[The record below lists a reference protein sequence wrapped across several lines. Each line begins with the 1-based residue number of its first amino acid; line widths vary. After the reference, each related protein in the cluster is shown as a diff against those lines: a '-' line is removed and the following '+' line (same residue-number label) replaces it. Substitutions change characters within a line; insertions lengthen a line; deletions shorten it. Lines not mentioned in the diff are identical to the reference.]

1 MNTDIPKI
9 STVKAKEFGEKLT
22 VALKERSY
30 ERLEEAAEAFVGLF
44 EGENIVAIDKF
55 IEHVKVVYNGLN
67 SYYDRERIITL
78 ESLNDSRERRR
89 WSPQNSSDKDHD
101 QHLHE

>member
-1 MNTDIPKI
+1 MKTNLFEI
-9 STVKAKEFGEKLT
+9 SESKAKDFGEKLT
-22 VALKERSY
+22 AAMISRSY
-30 ERLEEAAEAFVGLF
+30 ERMEDAAEAFVGLF

-67 SYYDRERIITL
+67 RYYDRERIITL
-78 ESLNDSRERRR
+78 ESLNDSRVCRR
-89 WSPQNSSDKDHD
+89 WSLQNNSDKDHD

>member
-1 MNTDIPKI
+1 MNTNNPKI
-9 STVKAKEFGEKLT
+9 NKIDVNEFGEKLT
-22 VALKERSY
+22 VALKVRSY

-78 ESLNDSRERRR
+78 ESLNDSRVRRR

-101 QHLHE
+101 PHLHE